1 MAMRRRSSRW
11 RARRKSNPYDV
22 YRMNLNRKVFGMGG
36 TGDTATTDSIVLLAP
51 GEDAANALTPHIPFP
66 LVDNISK
73 GVILGGMRF
82 WVSWQMNTDEYPAE
96 YADLITIVNV
106 AAFIFKARFDPNNGQ
121 IASGTIPEFWH
132 STHGRGQQG
141 QHQNILWSKVW
152 NIPVGFNDGTT
163 LTELISSDGALAYRT
178 GFGAD
183 SWHTTYQPGSETQRI
198 ERVKT
203 KRRLDDFDVL
213 MFGVCGSTGVI
224 SANPL
229 PIAFNLVGQIA
240 CKRSTKRTSL

>member
-1 MAMRRRSSRW
+1 
-11 RARRKSNPYDV
+11 
-22 YRMNLNRKVFGMGG
+22 MNLNRQNFLLGG

-66 LVDNISK
+66 LVDNVSK

-82 WVSWQMNTDEYPAE
+82 WVSWSINSDTFPAE
-96 YADLITIVNV
+96 YADLMTVVNV

-132 STHGRGQQG
+132 SVHGRGAQG

-152 NIPVGFNDGTT
+152 NVPVGFNDGTT
-163 LTELISSDGALAYRT
+163 ATLITTSDGGYAFRT
-178 GFGAD
+178 GLGAD
-183 SWHTTYQPGSETQRI
+183 SWSIAYSPGSETLRP
-198 ERVKT
+198 ERVKV

-213 MFGVCGSTGVI
+213 MFGVCGSTGVV

-229 PIAFNLVGQIA
+229 PVAFNLAGQIA
-240 CKRSTKRTSL
+240 CKRSTKHTSL